1 VDVHVHVDNYNDNDT
16 GLPVIE
22 ELEILTKSFFFVRFF
37 FFFVR
42 SSPHQL
48 PTVEV
53 FPIISRMASAID
65 EKNLQLESLAYT
77 SKNFFSSYR
86 EAIFE
91 VLQDLKVVLDKI
103 AYIERNHDRQ
113 QRTRESVKGM
123 TLAQYVRGAADAADV
138 TPLVAIMQQLGSEFK
153 TSPIRRVLDLSPAVP
168 HALRTDQDSSSRV
181 PSDGASTVSDAQ
193 QQSPLLDSQSPS
205 PTGTGGA
212 DALSLSGVDEASA
225 MASSAAAHDRSP
237 LRRSPYLSLVSAA
250 SKRASVSSSLHRQA
264 PSSLLAPPAPAA
276 PGLAPHSVERKSV
289 SPRGRITTVDAQG
302 APMEAMRVAALRH
315 REKRRDDLVKHLVEL
330 DDMKKALE
338 LQLLSIK
345 HHAARGMQSRVER
358 TRLTQLQE
366 SLAADLKQV
375 QHDIDTSEGQIEKLS
390 RLTVLIAGWKADSD
404 EVAAAS
410 AAAAAAVDEPDGSMS
425 SASATA
431 SAAAAAAAAAAAGAS
446 TTTAITTA
454 ADEVSLTAFDSSLL
468 THDGAMAWAPDGDL
482 YVRRAHPIAASD
494 STYRIVRYNGKSGA
508 PRAVL
513 DVREPAPAERSLY
526 ELSKQDRRKSAA
538 LPQPFVAYRRTASP
552 LAAAAASPQVAA
564 SPAAPPTATA
574 SAPSSPLLTAGGGG
588 GGGGGDE
595 KRRFSKRSTAA
606 DARSSRRRHSV
617 NAPRAVT
624 LTRQATLEGATY
636 SADGTPRGTTSPPPT
651 AADMLTRSTDQ
662 TLSNST
668 AHNTPRAGAE
678 KPTLPTSR
686 PPSSLAAAPLRAP
699 FDAGSGGSSSTE
711 KALFLSNSSGN
722 GSGAAPG
729 RLVITS
735 SPTPLGMSAVARELL
750 LDDDSSIDLKLVQ
763 RGGSSN
769 NNARKKSAAAAAVGS
784 NKRVQYKYRNKS
796 EDSSSDERSR

>member
-1 VDVHVHVDNYNDNDT
+1 VKV
-16 GLPVIE
+16 E
-22 ELEILTKSFFFVRFF
+22 ENLTFCSFFFCSLLFM
-37 FFFVR
+37 
-42 SSPHQL
+42 
-48 PTVEV
+48 EV

-77 SKNFFSSYR
+77 SKNFFGSYR

-103 AYIERNHDRQ
+103 AFIERSHDRQ

-138 TPLVAIMQQLGSEFK
+138 TPLVAIMQQLGAEFK

-168 HALRTDQDSSSRV
+168 HALRSDQDGSSRV
-181 PSDGASTVSDAQ
+181 PSDGASTVSDA
-193 QQSPLLDSQSPS
+193 PPPLDSQSPS

-212 DALSLSGVDEASA
+212 DALTLSGAGAALLDDASL
-225 MASSAAAHDRSP
+225 ASAHDRSP

-250 SKRASVSSSLHRQA
+250 SKRATVSSSLHRQA
-264 PSSLLAPPAPAA
+264 PSSLLAVPAPAA

-404 EVAAAS
+404 EVAAA
-410 AAAAAAVDEPDGSMS
+410 AAAAGAAVDEPDGSMS

-431 SAAAAAAAAAAAGAS
+431 ATIATTATTTTAAAAA
-446 TTTAITTA
+446 
-454 ADEVSLTAFDSSLL
+454 DDVSLTAFDSSLL

-574 SAPSSPLLTAGGGG
+574 SAPSSPLLTMGG

-606 DARSSRRRHSV
+606 DPRSSRRRHSV

-636 SADGTPRGTTSPPPT
+636 SADGTPRGTASPPPT
-651 AADMLTRSTDQ
+651 AADMLTRSTDL

-668 AHNTPRAGAE
+668 AHNTPRSGAE
-678 KPTLPTSR
+678 KPTVPTSR

-750 LDDDSSIDLKLVQ
+750 LDDDSSIDLKLV
-763 RGGSSN
+763 RRASSSN
-769 NNARKKSAAAAAVGS
+769 NSNNSGTNARKKSAVG